1 MLNWRVGKA
10 TLMPLAPR
18 TSEFAQPRSR
28 RLHLATKPGACH
40 QAASTC
46 DQAVLAFMKK
56 H

>member
-1 MLNWRVGKA
+1 MNWRAGKA

-18 TSEFAQPRSR
+18 ASEFAQPTSG
-28 RLHLATKPGACH
+28 RLHFATKPSAY
-40 QAASTC
+40 